1 MLFFQSVYF
10 FFYIIITIYPKAS
23 TICSIVVISQSK
35 SINIFE
41 KQIIFRMIKFR
52 EYKFHGYRTMTQPSR
67 RTICLIVTYR
77 TVRSFVLLSLF
88 SLSGAPSSLINYSLV
103 SFLYTAYHFKNIF

>member
-1 MLFFQSVYF
+1 M
-10 FFYIIITIYPKAS
+10 
-23 TICSIVVISQSK
+23 
-35 SINIFE
+35 
-41 KQIIFRMIKFR
+41 
-52 EYKFHGYRTMTQPSR
+52 
-67 RTICLIVTYR
+67 IVTYR